1 MNPRNRNIIIGIIVV
16 VIVAIAAFIG
26 FGSVQYILPIMT
38 IAYVLNGNSS
48 IYAQEV
54 LNLEV

>member
-26 FGSVQYILPIMT
+26 FGQ
-38 IAYVLNGNSS
+38 
-48 IYAQEV
+48 
-54 LNLEV
+54 NLKQIKR